1 MIAITLAA
9 LLALGAGVAHDD
21 APKYW
26 PRVREAREWLK
37 DRTSDRAFRC
47 AHLLIDKESS
57 WRVRARNSS
66 SGTYRLGQALPGRKM
81 ARAERPRWGH
91 KWDDWRTDAL
101 VQIFWSLHYTRGRYG
116 SFCRALRFQ
125 DARGWF

>member
-1 MIAITLAA
+1 MIALTLAA
-9 LLALGAGVAHDD
+9 LLALGAGGHDD

-26 PRVREAREWLK
+26 PKVREAREWLK

-47 AHLLIDKESS
+47 AHILIDNESS

-66 SGTYRLGQALPGRKM
+66 SGAYGLPQALPGIKM

-101 VQIFWSLHYTRGRYG
+101 VQIFWAKTYVRGRYG
-116 SFCRALRFQ
+116 SWCRALAWQERFS
-125 DARGWF
+125 WY